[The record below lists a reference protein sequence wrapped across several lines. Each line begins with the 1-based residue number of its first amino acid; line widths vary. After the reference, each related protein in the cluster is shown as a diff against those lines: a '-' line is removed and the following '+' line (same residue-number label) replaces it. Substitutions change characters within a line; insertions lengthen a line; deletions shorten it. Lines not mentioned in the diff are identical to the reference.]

1 MNKKELCLFYFKQ
14 MLINWNCLNRKP
26 TGNTIELYSLDDE
39 AKKYILEFLEDFKY
53 SDEGKYIIFLFMGNY
68 IEIWK

>member
-1 MNKKELCLFYFKQ
+1 MNKNISIQYFKE

-39 AKKYILEFLEDFKY
+39 AKKHIFEFLKDFKY
-53 SDEGKYIIFLFMGNY
+53 SDEGKYITFLFMGNY
-68 IEIWK
+68 IKIWK

>member
-1 MNKKELCLFYFKQ
+1 MNKKEIWLDYFKQ

-39 AKKYILEFLEDFKY
+39 AKKYIFEFLEDFKY
-53 SDEGKYIIFLFMGNY
+53 LDEGKYIIFLFIANY
-68 IEIWK
+68 IKIWR